1 MSKSVKRRT
10 ATRRRTDSLSM
21 GPRDPLGFCRALWR
35 RAYPERRSHD
45 GGSIRG
51 RGRKRRRRQRR
62 GAPARLGG
70 NARLA
75 KSGPTFNRPG
85 YPELLSPAALFC
97 SNNLALSSLHLNVF
111 TGDDKVDDCHLT
123 ILLASSQYRFE
134 LVASFEEV

>member
-1 MSKSVKRRT
+1 
-10 ATRRRTDSLSM
+10 M
-21 GPRDPLGFCRALWR
+21 GPRDPLDFCRALWR

-45 GGSIRG
+45 GGSIRE

-62 GAPARLGG
+62 GAPARLDG

-85 YPELLSPAALFC
+85 YSELLSPAAPVLFQQPRSILIA
-97 SNNLALSSLHLNVF
+97 SNRLYGSS
-111 TGDDKVDDCHLT
+111 GDDKVDDCHLT
-123 ILLASSQYRFE
+123 ILLASSQHRSV